1 MIEHVLERFTQQI
14 DEKYN
19 FIIGRFR
26 RELTHPERTQ
36 ETELGNLFAD
46 IFTESL
52 GVDIMLIGSG
62 SIRSE
67 KLGPIVTY
75 ADLIEGFPYDDGV
88 YSFVRYTQELLH
100 ILEME
105 ILHSNCK
112 DRIITDLSAK
122 FLAAIGKGIKLAPL
136 TVITETEL

>member
-1 MIEHVLERFTQQI
+1 MFPEILHQDILTGGSNATRF
-14 DEKYN
+14 
-19 FIIGRFR
+19 
-26 RELTHPERTQ
+26 L
-36 ETELGNLFAD
+36 
-46 IFTESL
+46 
-52 GVDIMLIGSG
+52 
-62 SIRSE
+62 
-67 KLGPIVTY
+67 KLG
-75 ADLIEGFPYDDGV
+75 

-122 FLAAIGKGIKLAPL
+122 LLAAIGKGIKLAPL

>member
-1 MIEHVLERFTQQI
+1 MFPEILHQDI
-14 DEKYN
+14 
-19 FIIGRFR
+19 
-26 RELTHPERTQ
+26 LTGGSNAAWFL
-36 ETELGNLFAD
+36 ELGY
-46 IFTESL
+46 
-52 GVDIMLIGSG
+52 
-62 SIRSE
+62 R
-67 KLGPIVTY
+67 
-75 ADLIEGFPYDDGV
+75 
-88 YSFVRYTQELLH
+88 FVRDPQKLLH